1 MDFDYGVII
10 GLIATLCGAGVLGMS
25 YMGAYMLGRT
35 RGRNEAE
42 LERRVDLQDDARL
55 LDHDRVVMVESAVAS
70 MARAIERLTDAQ
82 RIALLE
88 RVRAA
93 NEVRTPSG
101 RAIQQ
106 NTPA

>member
-1 MDFDYGVII
+1 MDMDLGVII
-10 GLIATLCGAGVLGMS
+10 GLIGALCTAGILGLS

-35 RGRNEAE
+35 RGRSEVE
-42 LERRVDLQDDARL
+42 LERRVDQHDDARV
-55 LDHDRVVMVESAVAS
+55 LDHDRVLMVESAVVS
-70 MARAIERLTDAQ
+70 MAQAIERLTDAQ

-93 NEVRTPSG
+93 NEG
-101 RAIQQ
+101 RGAVGRVPQH